1 MKPSFD
7 SSRDKLIEAATSA
20 MGRAWCPYSKFA
32 VGAAIL
38 MSDGEIITGCNVE
51 NSSFGLTNCAERTA
65 VFTAVSRGY
74 GRGDFI
80 GIVVRAGGDRAS
92 SPCGAC
98 RQVLSEFFDPEAPVL
113 AVCDKDHH
121 MTWTVKELLPDG
133 FRL

>member
-1 MKPSFD
+1 MKIGFD
-7 SSRDKLIEAATSA
+7 SFRDKLIEAATKA
-20 MGRAWCPYSKFA
+20 MGLAWCPYSDFA
-32 VGAAIL
+32 VGAAVL
-38 MSDGEIITGCNVE
+38 MSDGEIVTGCNVE

-74 GRGDFI
+74 RVGDFV

-98 RQVLSEFFDPEAPVL
+98 RQVLAEFFDPEAPVL
-113 AVCDKDHH
+113 AVCDGDHS
-121 MTWTVKELLPDG
+121 MIWTVKELLPDG